1 VTPSPHLRRATIE
14 ELSPPLYVHADTLAL
29 ADSRASLAHHA
40 LGRLFASDS
49 EAEFTAAV
57 TEFLGQARAVCQ
69 SLARLR
75 ETCSPRGP
83 ADVTHQW
90 LSAQIAALQKHP
102 LELALK
108 RTTPPAVYSS
118 RMARGSAPPPFA
130 GEPLV
135 VPAKAVSDEFFF
147 EGIDKL
153 PALELCA
160 SFLERV
166 TAVLDETRHQL
177 KLAGLQ

>member
-1 VTPSPHLRRATIE
+1 VTPGPHQPRATIE

-40 LGRLFASDS
+40 LGRLFACDS

-57 TEFLGQARAVCQ
+57 TEFLSQARAVCQ

-83 ADVTHQW
+83 ADATHHW
-90 LSAQIAALQKHP
+90 LSAQITALQKHP
-102 LELALK
+102 LEVALT
-108 RTTPPAVYSS
+108 RATPPPIYSA

-130 GEPLV
+130 GTPIASEPK
-135 VPAKAVSDEFFF
+135 PADEFFF
-147 EGIDKL
+147 EGIDKR
-153 PALELCA
+153 PAVELCA
-160 SFLERV
+160 SYLERV

-177 KLAGLQ
+177 KRAGLQ

>member
-29 ADSRASLAHHA
+29 AGSRASLAHHA
-40 LGRLFASDS
+40 LGRLFACDS
-49 EAEFTAAV
+49 EAEFTDAV
-57 TEFLGQARAVCQ
+57 TEFLAQARAVCQ

-83 ADVTHQW
+83 ADATHQW

-102 LELALK
+102 LELALE
-108 RTTPPAVYSS
+108 RATPPPIYSS
-118 RMARGSAPPPFA
+118 RMARGSAPPPFRGEIAIEPKPA
-130 GEPLV
+130 G
-135 VPAKAVSDEFFF
+135 DFFF

>member
-1 VTPSPHLRRATIE
+1 
-14 ELSPPLYVHADTLAL
+14 
-29 ADSRASLAHHA
+29 
-40 LGRLFASDS
+40 LFACNS

-57 TEFLGQARAVCQ
+57 TEFLAQARAVCQ

-83 ADVTHQW
+83 ADATHQW

-108 RTTPPAVYSS
+108 QATPPPIYTA
-118 RMARGSAPPPFA
+118 RMARGSAPPPFN

-135 VPAKAVSDEFFF
+135 APTKGPAEFYF

-153 PALELCA
+153 PAVELCA
-160 SFLERV
+160 SYLDRV

-177 KLAGLQ
+177 KRAGLQ